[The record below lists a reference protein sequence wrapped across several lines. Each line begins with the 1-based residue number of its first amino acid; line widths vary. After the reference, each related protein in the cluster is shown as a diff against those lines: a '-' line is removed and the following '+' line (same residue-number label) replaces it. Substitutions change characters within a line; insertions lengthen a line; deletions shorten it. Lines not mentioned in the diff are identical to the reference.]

1 MVLPASNILNVPSGI
16 PLVHHCRFLVVHFWF
31 RLFLKEFFSVCGGFI
46 CQPLKSTEVSLQFT
60 LDFACYGYERHYDL
74 SIIGP
79 FLMYYC
85 NSVDFLYIGN
95 YGKIDSYMFETLPAT
110 SSHLIPPITI
120 YIKFQNTLAIF
131 FPCFIPQV
139 T

>member
-46 CQPLKSTEVSLQFT
+46 CQPLKSTEVSLQFA

-85 NSVDFLYIGN
+85 NSVDILYIGN
-95 YGKIDSYMFETLPAT
+95 YGKIDSYMFETLPVDLF
-110 SSHLIPPITI
+110 SPYPP
-120 YIKFQNTLAIF
+120 YYNLH
-131 FPCFIPQV
+131 
-139 T
+139 